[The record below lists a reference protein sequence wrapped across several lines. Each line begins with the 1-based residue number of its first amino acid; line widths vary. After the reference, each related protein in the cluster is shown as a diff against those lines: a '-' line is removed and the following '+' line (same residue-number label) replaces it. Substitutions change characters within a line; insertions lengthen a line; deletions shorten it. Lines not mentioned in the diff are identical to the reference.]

1 MLPGTDYSK
10 YALPIDY
17 MPSRDFRPRWGYSKS
32 RIASLDT
39 WFRAS
44 ADRYR
49 SFLADMRENAKKL
62 ATIPMEFDP
71 KNLPQPA
78 WMGVPYNPF
87 DSVALYTMIR
97 KYKPKIYLEIGSGIT
112 TCFAKLAIRTEE
124 LTTQVISIDP
134 EPRAQIDAI
143 CDKIIRAGLETCDL
157 DIFDQLQQNDILF
170 FDGTH
175 RSFMNSDVSV
185 FFIDVL
191 PRLKPGVIVHI
202 HDISL
207 PWDYHDFFKNWY
219 WNEQYLLAVYMMGR
233 MDRIDPLLPTSFICR
248 DQMFASEFTVP
259 MIDFG
264 QKNDAW
270 RGGGAMWFAHLTAAK

>member
-1 MLPGTDYSK
+1 MLPGTVYSK
-10 YALPIDY
+10 YALPIEY
-17 MPSRDFRPRWGYSKS
+17 MPSRDFRPRWGHTAP
-32 RIASLDT
+32 RIASLDA

-49 SFLADMRENAKKL
+49 SFLVSMRENAKTL
-62 ATIPMEFDP
+62 AHVPAEFDP
-71 KNLPQPA
+71 KHLPLPA
-78 WMGVPYNPF
+78 WFGVPYAPF
-87 DSVALYTMIR
+87 DSVALYTMIL

-112 TCFAKLAIRTEE
+112 TCFAKLAATDGKLPMQI
-124 LTTQVISIDP
+124 ISVDP

-143 CDKIIRAGLETCDL
+143 CDKTVRAALETCDL
-157 DIFDQLQQNDILF
+157 EIFDQLQPNDILF

-207 PWDYHDFFKNWY
+207 PWDYDEFFKNWY

-233 MDRIDPLLPTSFICR
+233 MDRIDPLLPTAFICR
-248 DQMFASEFTVP
+248 DEMFASEFTLP
-259 MIDFG
+259 LIDLG
-264 QKNDAW
+264 QQNSAW
-270 RGGGAMWFAHLTAAK
+270 RGGGAMWFTHIATK